1 MNEGLMDYLIAILMG
16 FIEGL
21 TEYLPVSSTGHL
33 LLLGHFLGFDA
44 QNKTFEIAIQLGAVL
59 AMLSIYGKKF
69 TEIALK
75 LPHSLEARRFVIS
88 ILIAFLPAMG
98 LGFLLHKIIKTILFE
113 SPHLICTTL
122 IIGGIAL
129 WFVDKKA
136 PKAELNDA
144 FSIPYKTALIIGLF
158 QCFALIPGMS
168 RSGSTLIGALLFKVE
183 KKDAAEFSFFLAM
196 PTKMAAVSYDLLK
209 SAPDLNGNDLGLIG
223 VGLATAFVTALFV
236 IKPLLAFVGKHGYGI
251 FALWRI
257 IVGVLGLILLS
268 LGVGA
273 A

>member
-1 MNEGLMDYLIAILMG
+1 MDYLIALLMG
-16 FIEGL
+16 FVEGL

-44 QNKTFEIAIQLGAVL
+44 QNKTFEIAIQLGAVM
-59 AMLSIYGKKF
+59 AMLSIYAKKF
-69 TEIALK
+69 TEIALN
-75 LPHSLEARRFVIS
+75 LPHSQEARSFVLS
-88 ILIAFLPAMG
+88 ILIAFIPAMV

-129 WFVDKKA
+129 WFADKKA
-136 PKAELNDA
+136 PKAELHDA
-144 FSIPYKTALIIGLF
+144 FAIPFKTALVIGLF
-158 QCFALIPGMS
+158 QCLALIPGMS

-183 KKDAAEFSFFLAM
+183 KKAAAEFSFFLAM
-196 PTKMAAVSYDLLK
+196 PTMMAAVSYDLFK
-209 SAPDLNGNDLGLIG
+209 SAPDLNSHDLSLIG
-223 VGLATAFVTALFV
+223 VGLGTAFITALLV
-236 IKPLLAFVGKHGYGI
+236 IRPLLVFVGKHGYGI